1 MIQQSFGIQLNNY
14 YIYNMES
21 VNSKTYQGRIYE
33 TKDSFVVESVI
44 SEKSVSIQDPSNFIN
59 KQLKEY
65 DGKNVKVE
73 VIIKVTEL

>member
-1 MIQQSFGIQLNNY
+1 MFGIQLNNY

-21 VNSKTYQGRIYE
+21 TNSKTYQGRVYE

-73 VIIKVTEL
+73 VIIKVTEI

>member
-1 MIQQSFGIQLNNY
+1 
-14 YIYNMES
+14 MES
-21 VNSKTYQGRIYE
+21 VNSKTYQGRVYE

-44 SEKSVSIQDPSNFIN
+44 SEKSVSLQDPSNFIN

-73 VIIKVTEL
+73 VIIKVTEI

>member
-21 VNSKTYQGRIYE
+21 INSKTYQGRIYE

>member
-44 SEKSVSIQDPSNFIN
+44 SEKSVSIQYPSNFIN

-73 VIIKVTEL
+73 VTIKITEL

>member
-1 MIQQSFGIQLNNY
+1 
-14 YIYNMES
+14 MES
-21 VNSKTYQGRIYE
+21 TNSKTYQGLFYE

-73 VIIKVTEL
+73 VIIKVTEI

>member
-1 MIQQSFGIQLNNY
+1 LFGIQLNNY

-21 VNSKTYQGRIYE
+21 VNSKTYQGRVYE

-44 SEKSVSIQDPSNFIN
+44 SEKSVSLQDPSNFIN

-73 VIIKVTEL
+73 VIIKVTEI

>member
-1 MIQQSFGIQLNNY
+1 MFGIQLNNY

-21 VNSKTYQGRIYE
+21 VNSKTYQGRVYE

-44 SEKSVSIQDPSNFIN
+44 SEKSVSLQDPSNFIN

-73 VIIKVTEL
+73 VIIKVTEI